1 MAGNPSNVRLFA
13 EADVFVYKQPALDP
27 DDVPADVTE
36 SFDTSVAWTATDQST
51 VKWGFLG
58 ILVGAD
64 GIDLQ
69 REWDRKDITGW
80 GYGVI
85 IVAWKDFKA
94 TVKVSAREDN
104 PVVQSILWPG
114 STDTTLNVPDPAH
127 LFIGFEKRTADG
139 YIDRKITKRPSQLWI
154 PGDKDVEGD
163 NTPRELESRIFSN
176 SARELFYWQHG
187 DAA

>member
-13 EADVFVYKQPALDP
+13 EADVFVYKQKALDP

-36 SFDTSVAWTATDQST
+36 PFNTTVAWDAVNQST
-51 VKWGFLG
+51 VKWGYLG

-80 GYGVI
+80 GFGVI
-85 IVAWKDFKA
+85 LTAWKDFKA
-94 TVKVSAREDN
+94 TVKVSARERN
-104 PVVQSILWPG
+104 PVVQSIRWPG
-114 STDTTLNVPDPAH
+114 STDTALTVPDPAH
-127 LFIGFEKRTADG
+127 LFFGFELRTADG
-139 YIDRKITKRPSQLWI
+139 YVDRRITKRPSQMWI
-154 PGDKDVEGD
+154 PGEKEVEGD
-163 NTPRELESRIFSN
+163 NTPAEIEARIFAN
-176 SARELFYWQHG
+176 SARELFTWQHG